1 MAHKIEK
8 IVTPEKVILRDG
20 RQGYFITAPVATGAV
35 VVIKYPSTSSPR
47 KRPTSK
53 TVPAK
58 KIRHSSTVG
67 KSIIKALKEVK
78 SRKKSGSYPTK
89 DFDTLMD
96 EL

>member
-35 VVIKYPSTSSPR
+35 VVIKYPSPSSRR
-47 KRPTSK
+47 KKPASK
-53 TVPAK
+53 NVPQK
-58 KIRHSSTVG
+58 KIRQSSTVG
-67 KSIIKALKEVK
+67 KSLTKALKEVK
-78 SRKKSGSYPTK
+78 SRKKSGNYPSK